1 MKVDGLNTTYALPA
15 KQSATMETTNGNA
28 LPQSTTPP
36 SSEARAVDMNRFGL
50 NELNA
55 LIQATGDERLLFRL
69 PHDTFKL
76 VDGELQGSQSTG
88 FLSQIEREIAFER
101 SIGKDTQELE
111 SFLDVLKGYQGYPL
125 QPSID
130 AKA

>member
-1 MKVDGLNTTYALPA
+1 MKVDGLNTTYAQSA
-15 KQSATMETTNGNA
+15 KQSATMEATNGNA

-36 SSEARAVDMNRFGL
+36 SSAARAVDMNRFGL

-76 VDGELQGSQSTG
+76 VDGELQGSQGTG

-101 SIGKDTQELE
+101 SIGNDTQELE
-111 SFLDVLKGYQGYPL
+111 SFLDVLKSYQGYPL
-125 QPSID
+125 QPGINTS
-130 AKA
+130 A